1 MANPPILTKKMSV
14 FCRFPRKENFEV
26 FENFV
31 IFDEKYIS
39 KFTKIYLEKNATLI
53 SYKNGV
59 LLTKNAKKRQNID
72 KSLVIRRKAGLR

>member
-1 MANPPILTKKMSV
+1 MFKPLKTRISMTFSKMTKTGLKKTTNFKKKKANPPILTKKMSV

-39 KFTKIYLEKNATLI
+39 HLQKFI
-53 SYKNGV
+53 
-59 LLTKNAKKRQNID
+59 
-72 KSLVIRRKAGLR
+72 